1 MISLSPP
8 SYLTGRSAVR
18 RRSGPPG
25 NRTPIT
31 WVQTRRL
38 PIGLAARVNC
48 VVVLSVLCP
57 FSSLSFQF
65 FIISARGP
73 FGNRTRS
80 SSLPKTRA
88 TGALTDLFIEQSMM
102 ESNHRSSARRAD
114 AVPLDHWIE
123 SHFNK

>member
-57 FSSLSFQF
+57 FSSLSFQLEV
-65 FIISARGP
+65 
-73 FGNRTRS
+73 RS
-80 SSLPKTRA
+80 GIEPDLRPYQRRVRPEHSQTFSL
-88 TGALTDLFIEQSMM
+88 
-102 ESNHRSSARRAD
+102 SN
-114 AVPLDHWIE
+114 P
-123 SHFNK
+123 